1 MLNSSDTTCTA
12 DELRADERAPAMYH
26 SVSIAAQLRDEAV
39 PPASHN
45 HIVFGALC
53 TPPVDLSLHQSS
65 SAPHVL
71 RYRLPKSVFPPSSGW
86 QSPITPGGELAR
98 SGRLF
103 SAADNVT
110 GSNMVAIPDKQVDVD
125 LSISP
130 YRDSK
135 TASLSTVSE
144 TGGVPTGDVL
154 IPGERSCYEDSSS
167 IAADAGTGRCFDA
180 RSSEEVK
187 SLHSSYPMQS
197 ISVADRY
204 PPEPPASCLPQPE
217 KKPAVCSTNV
227 RPARP
232 NHSTKKRLRKGLK
245 LKIVR
250 QDNVWR
256 PRSPVPRAGEGFQ
269 QARPVQPGGDGGAA
283 CKQRLRQLKQHQQLL
298 QHTDAPNNASVEEFA
313 CPKGT
318 TSAVVSEGGSV
329 VASEVDI
336 QQAAPADSWHGSSQG
351 RPALITPTALP
362 GFQPVPVIAS
372 THSSGDTELSKPSA
386 QEDSLPAP
394 VDGTTTRESEPHIVG
409 AAGSAST
416 TEETCDVVSSGRG
429 SFRGPAAVTAHVL
442 LAPEVTQL
450 LQVGKTGQTDAP
462 AETPDGCGSLLG
474 GDNAMETREEADVC
488 PRLITLLNHR
498 NSERTTDD
506 GAGKMG
512 EFVQL
517 ARPECFCGISSFFIV
532 LCHSF

>member
-1 MLNSSDTTCTA
+1 MFDRSSVDSPGRQGQRRRRRSSETRAYLRPQLTPLLRGSKRKQKTPCRLPEVSAGSEAQLEPQVPLSSPAVISPATPGSPTSGALGSSTSGPDTPSFTPCEPLRSTVMLNSSDTTRTA

-71 RYRLPKSVFPPSSGW
+71 RYRLPKSVFPTSSGL

-110 GSNMVAIPDKQVDVD
+110 GSIPDKQVDVD

-154 IPGERSCYEDSSS
+154 IPGEKSCYEEDSSS

-217 KKPAVCSTNV
+217 KKASCVLNE
-227 RPARP
+227 RPSCPPKPQHQKTVEERTEAEDR
-232 NHSTKKRLRKGLK
+232 SSGQRMASS
-245 LKIVR
+245 
-250 QDNVWR
+250 Q
-256 PRSPVPRAGEGFQ
+256 PRSTSRRRFSAG
-269 QARPVQPGGDGGAA
+269 
-283 CKQRLRQLKQHQQLL
+283 K
-298 QHTDAPNNASVEEFA
+298 
-313 CPKGT
+313 
-318 TSAVVSEGGSV
+318 
-329 VASEVDI
+329 
-336 QQAAPADSWHGSSQG
+336 
-351 RPALITPTALP
+351 
-362 GFQPVPVIAS
+362 
-372 THSSGDTELSKPSA
+372 
-386 QEDSLPAP
+386 
-394 VDGTTTRESEPHIVG
+394 
-409 AAGSAST
+409 AGSAGWRRWCCLQATASA
-416 TEETCDVVSSGRG
+416 TEAASAAAPTHRRTKQRFSGRVCLPDRYHIRCGVRGWVSCSVRSRHPAG
-429 SFRGPAAVTAHVL
+429 SAGRLVARL
-442 LAPEVTQL
+442 LS
-450 LQVGKTGQTDAP
+450 GKTRAHYTHSA
-462 AETPDGCGSLLG
+462 AWIS
-474 GDNAMETREEADVC
+474 
-488 PRLITLLNHR
+488 
-498 NSERTTDD
+498 
-506 GAGKMG
+506 AGT
-512 EFVQL
+512 
-517 ARPECFCGISSFFIV
+517 
-532 LCHSF
+532 CHSFNSLFWRH